1 MSASLE
7 YKGFFAALFDFSF
20 TSFLTLKFL
29 KVIYALLVAF
39 TLLFGLLFLIFGL
52 SRGGAGAVLSLFL
65 VPLVTFLCLLL
76 ARVLTEGLAL
86 FFRIGENTS
95 IIAGALSAGVAP
107 TVGPT
112 TYAGSTVVT
121 PDPAPPPSRKP
132 LPCAA
137 SHPTALCS
145 IVLRTDRFAACV
157 GSPPS
162 RCRADG
168 AHRLRQGVPRCGP
181 RQGRSPRRAGRMRR
195 AVVVG
200 VRALGQ
206 PLQER
211 HRHAADREAP
221 RPIVAAPRLPV
232 KTSAAS

>member
-121 PDPAPPPSRKP
+121 PDPAPPPAAETPALRCVTP
-132 LPCAA
+132 DCAMFNR
-137 SHPTALCS
+137 P
-145 IVLRTDRFAACV
+145 
-157 GSPPS
+157 
-162 RCRADG
+162 ADG
-168 AHRLRQGVPRCGP
+168 PFCGVCGQSTQPVQG
-181 RQGRSPRRAGRMRR
+181 
-195 AVVVG
+195 
-200 VRALGQ
+200 
-206 PLQER
+206 
-211 HRHAADREAP
+211 
-221 RPIVAAPRLPV
+221 
-232 KTSAAS
+232 